1 MLPGAF
7 WTFVDCLAASV
18 VEPGDRVEF
27 LAAVAA
33 LIVRGRSARE
43 ERSCVVACACQSKLR
58 QSPALREKPRPLCL
72 VTMRLWSDTGT
83 QSFVFAVQAVRLPTS
98 KHLELAA
105 DLEASKRRRGQL
117 LVPPAT
123 SALLKST
130 QQVVARSKE
139 SAKWVQERELL
150 TEEQVIAEM
159 LPLDELLELDDFD
172 IEAVAEV
179 YSVESRSAIAS

>member
-1 MLPGAF
+1 
-7 WTFVDCLAASV
+7 
-18 VEPGDRVEF
+18 
-27 LAAVAA
+27 
-33 LIVRGRSARE
+33 
-43 ERSCVVACACQSKLR
+43 
-58 QSPALREKPRPLCL
+58 
-72 VTMRLWSDTGT
+72 MRLWSDTGT
-83 QSFVFAVQAVRLPTS
+83 QSFVFAVQAVRLPKS

-105 DLEASKRRRGQL
+105 GLLAADLEASQRRRGQL

-123 SALLKST
+123 SALLRST

-179 YSVESRSAIAS
+179 LFG